1 MNNLLYFNNNTPNY
15 EYILKEIIIDNN
27 LSNLNDL
34 FTKDEFDVIFIKTK
48 NDFIELLN
56 EFKKNNIKIIYNN
69 CDYKIRY
76 QLYVD
81 NINNLI
87 NKINTIFSENYFNF
101 KYINC
106 CPQKNEKIL
115 NYFSFNKIDKSFK
128 KEFYLQSINLYFNKN
143 DLSIYIIINNINKN
157 KKFTITKPICINDD
171 KIKKSHFNQLI
182 NYINNINITN
192 ISNYIFKI
200 YK

>member
-15 EYILKEIIIDNN
+15 EYILKDIIIDNN
-27 LSNLNDL
+27 LSNLDDL
-34 FTKDEFDVIFIKTK
+34 FTKDEFNLIFIKTK
-48 NDFIELLN
+48 NNFIELLN

-69 CDYKIRY
+69 CEYKIRY
-76 QLYVD
+76 QSYVD
-81 NINNLI
+81 NINNFI
-87 NKINTIFSENYFNF
+87 NKMNMIFNNDYFNY

-106 CPQKNEKIL
+106 CPQENEKIL
-115 NYFSFNKIDKSFK
+115 NYFSFDKIDKSFK

-143 DLSIYIIINNINKN
+143 DLSICILINNINKN
-157 KKFTITKPICINDD
+157 KKFTITKPICINND

-192 ISNYIFKI
+192 ISNCIFKI